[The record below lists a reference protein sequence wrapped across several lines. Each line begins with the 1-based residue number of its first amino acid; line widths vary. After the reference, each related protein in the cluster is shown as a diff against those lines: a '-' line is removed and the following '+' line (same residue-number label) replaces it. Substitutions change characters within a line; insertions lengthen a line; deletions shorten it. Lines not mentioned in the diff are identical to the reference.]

1 MCLKCYLQNLEL
13 VCIILAVINYLFS
26 QKAFGKTNIFDT
38 NLMVKI
44 SIIKR
49 TLNDL
54 KQHLFLVSI
63 A

>member
-26 QKAFGKTNIFDT
+26 QKTFGKTNKFDT
-38 NLMVKI
+38 NLMVKT